1 MLKYEITFRVS
12 LCSTCMHAG
21 DGCETPHNDSF
32 KPKWHLKV
40 IFSFKQN
47 ACHKLLWNL
56 SFHGFLYRQLEPER
70 VLSLTDRCDSSII
83 IQQHKVEYNNARLEY
98 SHPPMLHG
106 YLESWLFGQL
116 VILYCKK
123 TLFDQSAERATFLYS
138 LCFSRLM
145 RNEHRNLAEKRASP
159 SLNIQEEEASMHKLS
174 TATHIC
180 EQNSIGEKF
189 TEKSVV

>member
-1 MLKYEITFRVS
+1 MRVTNFYEIYLFMASYIVS
-12 LCSTCMHAG
+12 WNRNAFSHWPIG
-21 DGCETPHNDSF
+21 
-32 KPKWHLKV
+32 V
-40 IFSFKQN
+40 IVVF
-47 ACHKLLWNL
+47 
-56 SFHGFLYRQLEPER
+56 
-70 VLSLTDRCDSSII
+70 I

-106 YLESWLFGQL
+106 YLECWLLGQL

-123 TLFDQSAERATFLYS
+123 TLFDQSAERATFLHS

>member
-1 MLKYEITFRVS
+1 MHVTNFYEIYLFMASYIVS
-12 LCSTCMHAG
+12 WNRNAFSHWPIG
-21 DGCETPHNDSF
+21 
-32 KPKWHLKV
+32 V
-40 IFSFKQN
+40 IVVF
-47 ACHKLLWNL
+47 
-56 SFHGFLYRQLEPER
+56 
-70 VLSLTDRCDSSII
+70 I

-138 LCFSRLM
+138 LCFSCLM
-145 RNEHRNLAEKRASP
+145 RNEHRNLTEKRTFS
-159 SLNIQEEEASMHKLS
+159 SLNIQVEEASMHKLS

-180 EQNSIGEKF
+180 EQNSIGKKS